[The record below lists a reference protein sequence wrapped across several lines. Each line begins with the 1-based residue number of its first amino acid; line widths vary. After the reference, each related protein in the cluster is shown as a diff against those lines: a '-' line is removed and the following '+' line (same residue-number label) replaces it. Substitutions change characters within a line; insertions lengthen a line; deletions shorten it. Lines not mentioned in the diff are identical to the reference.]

1 MLEILGRIA
10 EGPKRLVPDD
20 YFGHISAIYL
30 LAKFREPQ
38 AYASLA
44 KIVSKPGET
53 VFDRMGDG
61 VSEDLGR
68 ILASVCGIEIGPSKP

>member
-1 MLEILGRIA
+1 M
-10 EGPKRLVPDD
+10 
-20 YFGHISAIYL
+20 YL
-30 LAKFREPQ
+30 LAKFREPR